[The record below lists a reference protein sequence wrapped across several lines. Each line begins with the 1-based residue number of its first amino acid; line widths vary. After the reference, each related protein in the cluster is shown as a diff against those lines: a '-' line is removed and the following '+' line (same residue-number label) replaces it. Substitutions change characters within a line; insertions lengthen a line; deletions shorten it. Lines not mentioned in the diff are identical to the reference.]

1 MSRAAGIGLKSEG
14 DFFRRHN
21 NRSLSKQKRIKSIKL
36 KGFHLALI
44 LIIFA
49 TAGLAAFKAGQFF
62 MTWKEFKV
70 KSFKLLNPPPSGADE
85 LKEMLK
91 KYSTNIFSLSLT
103 GLRRELLTL
112 REVKDVALSRN
123 LPAAIE
129 IRFYLRKPVFQV
141 LTAHKNNSA
150 GNKRSRK
157 KNTGKQ
163 NPGRENMNRYRYDI
177 IDNEGVVLYST
188 QEKKQGLLTIKNI
201 GEGEWRKILPYTV
214 ELNRIKE
221 SVEYIGLKKPYG
233 LLLKLKGIK
242 EFFYPGESNF
252 AYKINYYL
260 KLKRLHLLKKY
271 RIKYVDLRFENRFYF
286 EHEPEAGTGAGPQ
299 SMNGDETIS
308 SRVENLRKKTR
319 FFPMRTTK
327 EAKS

>member
-157 KNTGKQ
+157 KKH
-163 NPGRENMNRYRYDI
+163 RETKSRP
-177 IDNEGVVLYST
+177 
-188 QEKKQGLLTIKNI
+188 
-201 GEGEWRKILPYTV
+201 RK
-214 ELNRIKE
+214 
-221 SVEYIGLKKPYG
+221 
-233 LLLKLKGIK
+233 
-242 EFFYPGESNF
+242 
-252 AYKINYYL
+252 
-260 KLKRLHLLKKY
+260 
-271 RIKYVDLRFENRFYF
+271 
-286 EHEPEAGTGAGPQ
+286 HE
-299 SMNGDETIS
+299 
-308 SRVENLRKKTR
+308 
-319 FFPMRTTK
+319 
-327 EAKS
+327 